1 MNEPTKILIVDD
13 HILFREGLASLIGSQ
28 TDFIVVGEAGSVK
41 EACQLASSLVPDL
54 ILMDFSLPDGT
65 GAEATRAILEELP
78 DVDIVFI
85 TVHDSDEFLMEAVC
99 SGAKGYLLKNL
110 PVVKLLDSLRGLAR
124 DEAAISRQMTSHLMK
139 LISNQHRDR
148 YSGNVDDLPL
158 TAREIEVLR
167 ELAIGASNQEIA
179 GHLCISINTV
189 KNHVHNILQKL
200 ELDNRR
206 QLAKFAVDQGYQ
218 RQSRDRQR

>member
-1 MNEPTKILIVDD
+1 MTEPTRILIVDD
-13 HILFREGLASLIGSQ
+13 HILFRQGLASLIGSQ
-28 TDFIVVGEAGSVK
+28 SDFTVVGEAGSVS
-41 EACQLASSLVPDL
+41 EACQLARKLVPDL

-110 PVVKLLDSLRGLAR
+110 PVAKLLDSLHGLAR

-139 LISNQHRDR
+139 LISNQNRDR
-148 YSGNVDDLPL
+148 YSGNVDDLLL
-158 TAREIEVLR
+158 TARELEVLR
-167 ELAIGASNQEIA
+167 ELATGASNQEIA

>member
-1 MNEPTKILIVDD
+1 MTEPTRILIVDD
-13 HILFREGLASLIGSQ
+13 HILFRQGLASLIGSQ
-28 TDFIVVGEAGSVK
+28 SDFTVVGEAGSVS
-41 EACQLASSLVPDL
+41 EACQLARKLVPDL
-54 ILMDFSLPDGT
+54 ILMDFSLPDGS

-110 PVVKLLDSLRGLAR
+110 PVAKLLDSLRGLAR

-139 LISNQHRDR
+139 LISNQNRDR
-148 YSGNVDDLPL
+148 YSGSLDDLPL
-158 TAREIEVLR
+158 TAREREVLR
-167 ELAIGASNQEIA
+167 ELATGASNQEIA

-218 RQSRDRQR
+218 RQSGDRQR